1 MTENS
6 KKIDWLR
13 VALCAVSLCIVA
25 VALFSFYDGKG
36 AELIDSA
43 SADDKS
49 PNLVWVYE
57 HVFAAIPALAMVLV
71 AELFYL
77 GKDRYIPITTHT
89 EKSIIFGGVIF
100 FIYALMLP
108 CVLIASPETID
119 PETGKAVETLWT
131 RTYEWFFAQ
140 ILPLGI
146 VILYHGIRL
155 GAEKSGAAFVE
166 DDEPDVDD
174 EEDDSDE

>member
-1 MTENS
+1 MANKVLVETSVRHIHLTAE
-6 KKIDWLR
+6 
-13 VALCAVSLCIVA
+13 AVEIL
-25 VALFSFYDGKG
+25 YGKG

-43 SADDKS
+43 SADGKS

-119 PETGKAVETLWT
+119 PETGNAIESLWT

-140 ILPLGI
+140 ILPFGI
-146 VILYHGIRL
+146 VMSILWRISL
-155 GAEKSGAAFVE
+155 PS
-166 DDEPDVDD
+166 
-174 EEDDSDE
+174 S